1 MASLDQFV
9 DDRLLHGRAH
19 FNREE
24 ALAAVDLNPDGLT
37 AAITRLVK
45 KQRLA
50 NPRHGF
56 YLILRPE
63 DQMTGAP
70 DPVRW
75 IDPLMKHQGLDCGWP
90 GYGEARMRRRVCSKD
105 SESCCSGDRCLGGER
120 AGHYPTTAKPR
131 EERFDGVAEPACAGG
146 RHAFGRQY
154 ALHSAEHEYL
164 TGRSGYGTGN
174 RIFR

>member
-1 MASLDQFV
+1 MASLDPFV
-9 DDRLLHGRAH
+9 NDRLLHGRAH

-24 ALAAVDLNPDGLT
+24 ARAAVNLQPAGLT

-56 YLILRPE
+56 YLILCPE

-75 IDPLMKHQGLDCGWP
+75 INPLMKYQGLD
-90 GYGEARMRRRVCSKD
+90 YRISLLRAAAFHD
-105 SESCCSGDRCLGGER
+105 SSHQAAMVFQVVVPKQLRDFEI
-120 AGHYPTTAKPR
+120 
-131 EERFDGVAEPACAGG
+131 G
-146 RHAFGRQY
+146 RHRLQFLY
-154 ALHSAEHEYL
+154 
-164 TGRSGYGTGN
+164 
-174 RIFR
+174 